1 MRLEELRPAKGARH
15 KRKRVGRGNASG
27 HGNQSGRGTKGQKAR
42 SGVRMVPG
50 FEGGQT
56 PLWKRLPK
64 RGFHNLNRKSYAWIN
79 LDLLERAFEAGA
91 EVTPQTLRERGL
103 LKGQQEV
110 KILGR
115 GELTKKL
122 VVRAHRFSRSAK
134 VAIEAAGGQ
143 AIQLEEMEVSSQ

>member
-134 VAIEAAGGQ
+134 AAIEAAGGQ
-143 AIQLEEMEVSSQ
+143 AIQLEEMEVS

>member
-64 RGFHNLNRKSYAWIN
+64 RGFHNLNRKSYTWIN

-115 GELTKKL
+115 GELTKRL

-143 AIQLEEMEVSSQ
+143 AIQL

>member
-1 MRLEELRPAKGARH
+1 MRLEELRPAKGARRP
-15 KRKRVGRGNASG
+15 RKRVGRGNASG

-64 RGFHNLNRKSYAWIN
+64 RGFHNPNRKSYAWIN
-79 LDLLERAFEAGA
+79 LDVLERAFDEGA
-91 EVTPQTLRERGL
+91 EVTPETLRERGL
-103 LKGQQEV
+103 LKGKKEV

-115 GELTKKL
+115 GELRKRL
-122 VVRAHRFSRSAK
+122 IVRAHRFSRSAK
-134 VAIEAAGGQ
+134 AAIEAAGGQ
-143 AIQLEEMEVSSQ
+143 AIQLEPEPGVE

>member
-1 MRLEELRPAKGARH
+1 MRLEDLRPAPGAKH

-27 HGNQSGRGTKGQKAR
+27 YGNQSGRGTKGQKAR

-64 RGFHNLNRKSYAWIN
+64 RGFRNPNRKSYAWVN
-79 LDLLERAFEAGA
+79 LDTLERAFEAGA
-91 EVTPQTLRERGL
+91 EVTPLTLKERGL
-103 LKGQQEV
+103 IKGKKEV

-115 GELTKKL
+115 GKLTKSL
-122 VVRAHRFSRSAK
+122 IVRAHRFSKSAK
-134 VAIEAAGGQ
+134 AAIEAAGGQ
-143 AIQLEEMEVSSQ
+143 AIELG

>member
-1 MRLEELRPAKGARH
+1 
-15 KRKRVGRGNASG
+15 
-27 HGNQSGRGTKGQKAR
+27 
-42 SGVRMVPG
+42 MVPG

-64 RGFHNLNRKSYAWIN
+64 RGFHNPNRKSYAWIN

-103 LKGQQEV
+103 LKGQKEV

-115 GELTKKL
+115 GRLTKRL

-134 VAIEAAGGQ
+134 AAIEAAGGQ
-143 AIQLEEMEVSSQ
+143 AIQLESEAEVK

>member
-1 MRLEELRPAKGARH
+1 MRLEELRPAKGARRP
-15 KRKRVGRGNASG
+15 RKRVGRGNASG

-64 RGFHNLNRKSYAWIN
+64 RGFHNPNRKSYAWIN
-79 LDLLERAFEAGA
+79 LDVLERAFDEGA
-91 EVTPQTLRERGL
+91 EVTPETLRERGL
-103 LKGQQEV
+103 LKGKKEV

-115 GELTKKL
+115 GELRKRL
-122 VVRAHRFSRSAK
+122 IVRAHRFSRSAK
-134 VAIEAAGGQ
+134 AAIEAAGGQ
-143 AIQLEEMEVSSQ
+143 AIQLEPEPEVE